1 MVSSDITP
9 INVNFVT
16 IRETGSSGAKII
28 TTFLGKESL
37 KHLSS
42 INLVY
47 WYLAIHSLIQV

>member
-28 TTFLGKESL
+28 KKFLGKESL